1 MKNQRNLQLA
11 VLGLVGIFSLIP
23 ADRSLLAQTV
33 CLPLPRLLSTMP
45 MGGQAG
51 TQFEITVTGENL
63 DDGGEL
69 LFSTPGLTAVRRM
82 QADGQPEPGRYV
94 VTVAADC
101 PPGLYETRMM
111 TRLGI
116 SSARI
121 FSVGAL
127 QEVTQTAGNTSVAAA
142 MPLQMD
148 TVCNSV
154 MSARSIDYYSFDAEM
169 GQRCFVH
176 CAAKGIDSKLD
187 AVLVVA
193 NAAGQ
198 DLLVERQGG
207 VLDFTAPS
215 AGRYIVKVH
224 ELTYKGGPGYFY
236 RLSLQRASQ
245 DAPVPVFASTR
256 TVSSFSW
263 PPQGLAESSAALEQE
278 PNNSGEQ
285 ANRISLPCDLSG
297 AFATAADVD
306 TYEFTASKGDVWWIE
321 VASERLGRPTD
332 PSVVIQ
338 QVTGELGQEVVTD
351 LVELTDIPSPMKPSS
366 NGYAYDG
373 PPYDGG
379 SADLIGKLEIPQDGR
394 YRLQVT
400 DLFGGT
406 RTDPRNIYRLIVRRA
421 APDFAVCAWGLHMEL
436 RNGDRNALSKP
447 LALRGGVT
455 TALEVVAVRR
465 DGFDGPIELVL
476 DGLPEGVTASGLT
489 IPPGQTRGIVL
500 VTADQN
506 APRALTFA
514 NFIARASI
522 AGQSVERP
530 CHVAAVAWPIVD
542 SWSEIPV
549 PRLVQGVPVSVSGS
563 EVAPLTIAARENK
576 VWEVKAGEKL
586 TIPLIHTRRTEFSG
600 GVLQL
605 KTFGH
610 GFENNPQF
618 DVLLTEDTS
627 QAVLDTA
634 ALKTPP
640 GEYQIAFYGSAVA
653 KYQYFPEGV
662 AQAAS
667 VLKAAEEQASLAAEN
682 LKKLEADVATAA
694 DDQKSLLAERLEAAR
709 VQQQQTAAAL
719 MAATQKHKL
728 ATEQSAPRDT
738 VDIVISEP
746 IAVKVLPGEA
756 Q

>member
-23 ADRSLLAQTV
+23 ADQSLLAQTV

-263 PPQGLAESSAALEQE
+263 PPQGLAESAAALEQE

-285 ANRISLPCDLSG
+285 ANRISLPCDLAG

-338 QVTGELGQEVVTD
+338 QVTGEPGQEVVTD

-406 RTDPRNIYRLIVRRA
+406 RTDARNIYRLIVRRA

-610 GFENNPQF
+610 GFVNNPQF

-709 VQQQQTAAAL
+709 VQHQQTAAAL

>member
-23 ADRSLLAQTV
+23 ADQMLLAQTV

-121 FSVGAL
+121 FSVGSL
-127 QEVTQTAGNTSVAAA
+127 REVTQTAGNTSVATA

-198 DLLVERQGG
+198 ALLVERQGG
-207 VLDFTAPS
+207 VLDFSAPA

-245 DAPVPVFASTR
+245 DAAVPVFASTR

-263 PPQGLAESSAALEQE
+263 PPQGLAESAAASEQE

-285 ANRISLPCDLSG
+285 ANRISLPCDLAG

-306 TYEFTASKGDVWWIE
+306 TYEFTASKGDVWWVE

-338 QVTGELGQEVVTD
+338 QVTGEPGQELVTD

-514 NFIARASI
+514 SFTARADI

-586 TIPLIHTRRTEFSG
+586 AIPLIHTRRTEFSG

-610 GFENNPQF
+610 GFANNPQF
-618 DVLLTEDTS
+618 EVPLTEDSS

-640 GEYQIAFYGSAVA
+640 GDYQIAFYGSAVA

-667 VLKAAEEQASLAAEN
+667 VLKAAEERANLAAEN

-719 MAATQKHKL
+719 MTATQKHKL

>member
-23 ADRSLLAQTV
+23 ADQSLLAQTV

-121 FSVGAL
+121 FSVGSL
-127 QEVTQTAGNTSVAAA
+127 REVTQTAGNTSLAAA

-148 TVCNSV
+148 TVCNSA
-154 MSARSIDYYSFDAEM
+154 MSARSVDYYSFDAEM

-207 VLDFTAPS
+207 VVEFTAPT

-245 DAPVPVFASTR
+245 DAPVPAFASTR

-263 PPQGLAESSAALEQE
+263 PPQGLAESAAASEQE

-285 ANRISLPCDLSG
+285 ANRISLPCDLAG

-306 TYEFTASKGDVWWIE
+306 TYEFTASKGDVWWVE

-338 QVTGELGQEVVTD
+338 QVTGEPGQELVTD

-406 RTDPRNIYRLIVRRA
+406 RTDPRNIYRLIMRRA

-514 NFIARASI
+514 SFIARAEI

-586 TIPLIHTRRTEFSG
+586 AIPLIHTRRTEFSG

-618 DVLLTEDTS
+618 DVPLTEDTS

-640 GEYQIAFYGSAVA
+640 GDYQIAFYGSAVA

-667 VLKAAEEQASLAAEN
+667 VLKAAEEQANLAAEN

-719 MAATQKHKL
+719 MTATQKHKL